1 MSRFVRRLVAL
12 VAIVLGVAAVAVK
25 VWLSVAGPFLEALPP
40 YPFCE
45 EARTALDAGSVA
57 WSLELAEAGGCNDVE
72 AEARQAWDSLS
83 ATFSRCIDGVW
94 TGRADDTAGL
104 ACAVA
109 SDLVIFGDVRDLTRQ
124 GLSWTRGEATD
135 PVLIA
140 LSATGVAL
148 TLAPQ
153 FGAGASLLKVARR
166 AGTLSERLADSIMT
180 LLRRGSFRPVGA
192 LLSDAGRISVKVG
205 PAKATRA
212 LQYADSAEEL
222 GEVARFVE
230 AVDEPLLALR
240 WAGKR
245 TLRLTDDPAL
255 FAAAVERGPPGLILA
270 AERGGAALLARKP
283 LLVTIAKTVYKSPEA
298 VLAAAAALATWLLR
312 AAGWAYVLAAAGVLI
327 VFGLLCYPYGRAGR
341 TRSGAGGPGGPGPGA
356 RGGTRARRSRREQRR
371 VWRAGQ
377 EP

>member
-1 MSRFVRRLVAL
+1 MRRFIRRLVAL
-12 VAIVLGVAAVAVK
+12 LAIVLGLGAVAIK
-25 VWLSVAGPFLEALPP
+25 VWLTMSGPYLEALPD
-40 YPFCE
+40 YPFCQ
-45 EARTALDAGSVA
+45 EARTALDTGSVA
-57 WSLELAEAGGCNDVE
+57 WSLELAEAGDCVDVE
-72 AEARQAWDSLS
+72 AAARREWDSLS

-94 TGRADDTAGL
+94 TGRADDAAGL

-109 SDLVIFGDVRDLTRQ
+109 SDLVVFGDVRDLTRQ
-124 GLSWTRGEATD
+124 GLNWTRGEATD

-140 LSATGVAL
+140 LSATGLAL

-153 FGAGASLLKVARR
+153 FGAGTSLFKVARR

-180 LLRRGSFRPVGA
+180 LLRRGSLRPLGG
-192 LLSDAGRISVKVG
+192 LLTDAGRISLKLG

-222 GEVARFVE
+222 TDVARFVD
-230 AVDEPLLALR
+230 AVDDPLLALR

-255 FAAAVERGPPGLILA
+255 FTAAVKRGPPGLILA

-283 LLVTIAKTVYKSPEA
+283 LLVAVAKTVYKSPEA
-298 VLAAAAALATWLLR
+298 VAALAAAVATWLLR
-312 AAGWAYVLAAAGVLI
+312 WADWTYVAIAAAVLVIGGLI
-327 VFGLLCYPYGRAGR
+327 VYPSGRAGR
-341 TRSGAGGPGGPGPGA
+341 GERDRSGGHGRGP
-356 RGGTRARRSRREQRR
+356 RGGSHPRESARRPRR

>member
-1 MSRFVRRLVAL
+1 MRRFVRRLVAL
-12 VAIVLGVAAVAVK
+12 VAILLGLGAVAVK
-25 VWLSVAGPFLEALPP
+25 VWLGMAGPFIEALPP

-45 EARTALDAGSVA
+45 EAQAALDSGSVA
-57 WSLELAEAGGCNDVE
+57 WSLELAEAGGCTGVE
-72 AEARQAWDSLS
+72 AEARRAWDSLS

-124 GLSWTRGEATD
+124 GLTWTRGEATD

-140 LSATGVAL
+140 LSATGIAL

-153 FGAGASLLKVARR
+153 FGAGASLFKVARR

-180 LLRRGSFRPVGA
+180 LLRRGSFRPLGG
-192 LLSDAGRISVKVG
+192 LLTDAGRISVKVG

-222 GEVARFVE
+222 ADVARFVDS
-230 AVDEPLLALR
+230 VDEPLLALR

-255 FAAAVERGPPGLILA
+255 FATALKRGPPGLILA

-298 VLAAAAALATWLLR
+298 ILAGAAALATWLLR
-312 AAGWAYVLAAAGVLI
+312 MSDWTYVLAAAGVLI
-327 VFGLLCYPYGRAGR
+327 VGGLLFYPF
-341 TRSGAGGPGGPGPGA
+341 GAA
-356 RGGTRARRSRREQRR
+356 HRQRRGGRGGRGGGGGDGPRVTGLPPTKRR

-377 EP
+377 EA

>member
-1 MSRFVRRLVAL
+1 MRRFLRRLLAAL
-12 VAIVLGVAAVAVK
+12 AILLGLGAVVVK
-25 VWLSVAGPFLEALPP
+25 VWLTLSGPFIEALPP

-45 EARTALDAGSVA
+45 EAQAALASGSVA
-57 WSLELAEAGGCNDVE
+57 WSLELAEAGGCAEVE
-72 AEARQAWDSLS
+72 TEARRQWDSLS

-94 TGRADDTAGL
+94 TGRADDAAGL

-109 SDLVIFGDVRDLTRQ
+109 SDLVVFGDVRDLTRQ
-124 GLSWTRGEATD
+124 GLNWTKGEATD

-140 LSATGVAL
+140 LSATGLAL

-153 FGAGASLLKVARR
+153 FGAGTSLLKVARR

-180 LLRRGSFRPVGA
+180 LLRRGSLR
-192 LLSDAGRISVKVG
+192 LLGGLLTDAGRISVKLG

-212 LQYADSAEEL
+212 LQYADHAEEL
-222 GEVARFVE
+222 TDVARFVDS
-230 AVDEPLLALR
+230 VDEPLLALR

-255 FAAAVERGPPGLILA
+255 FSAAIRRGPPGLILA

-283 LLVTIAKTVYKSPEA
+283 LLVAVAKSLYKSPEA
-298 VLAAAAALATWLLR
+298 ILAAAAALATWLLR
-312 AAGWAYVLAAAGVLI
+312 WSDWTYVLVVAGVLI
-327 VFGLLCYPYGRAGR
+327 VAGLLYYPSGTGRRGR
-341 TRSGAGGPGGPGPGA
+341 EGGRGRGPGSSSEPRPP
-356 RGGTRARRSRREQRR
+356 RPPRSERR

-377 EP
+377 EQ